1 MGESR
6 PRSPVQTEY
15 SEVCTSDQGQDS
27 VIQTDLARLIR
38 CLLHGCVLY
47 AIFLYT
53 FYLFFLDWSR
63 CWSR

>member
-47 AIFLYT
+47 AIFFIY
-53 FYLFFLDWSR
+53 FLPVFPR
-63 CWSR
+63 LV